1 MAGVLLI
8 VSEMR
13 DGAQVVKRAIEQ
25 AAEDGSELMI
35 LSVLDPAV
43 IGKAASRLTEQ
54 GQVGTT
60 PSRGLAESAR
70 ARHEQLAR
78 EQTADIA
85 ERARAASVATR
96 AIVRHGDYVREATSV
111 IAAERPDTVVIE
123 KRPRSL
129 LRMRNVDTFLH
140 GLAIEVGFKLLEIQ

>member
-8 VSEMR
+8 LSQMR
-13 DGAQVVKRAIEQ
+13 DGTDVVTRAVEK
-25 AAEDGSELMI
+25 AAEDGCEFLV

-43 IGKAASRLTEQ
+43 MGKAASRLTEQ

-60 PSRGLAESAR
+60 PSRGLAKSIQ

-78 EQTADIA
+78 EQTADVL
-85 ERARAASVATR
+85 ERAQAASVATR
-96 AIVRHGDYVREATSV
+96 AIVRHGDYVREATKV
-111 IAAERPDTVVIE
+111 ITAERPDTVMIE

-129 LRMRNVDTFLH
+129 LRMRSADTFLD
-140 GLAIEVGFKLLEIQ
+140 GLAVEVGFKLLEI

>member
-8 VSEMR
+8 LSEMR
-13 DGAQVVKRAIEQ
+13 DGTDVVTRAVEK
-25 AAEDGSELMI
+25 AAEDRCELLV

-43 IGKAASRLTEQ
+43 MGKAASRLTEQ

-60 PSRGLAESAR
+60 PSRGLAKSVQ

-78 EQTADIA
+78 EQTADIL

-96 AIVRHGDYVREATSV
+96 AIVRHGNYVREATEV
-111 IAAERPDTVVIE
+111 ITAERPDTVMIE

-129 LRMRNVDTFLH
+129 LRMRSADAFLD
-140 GLAIEVGFKLLEIQ
+140 GLAVEVGFKLLEI